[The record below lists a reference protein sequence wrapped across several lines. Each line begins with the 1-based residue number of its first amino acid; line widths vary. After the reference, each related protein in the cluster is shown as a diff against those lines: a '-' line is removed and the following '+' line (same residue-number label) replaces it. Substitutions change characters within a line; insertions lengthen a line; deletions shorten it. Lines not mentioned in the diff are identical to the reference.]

1 MGILRTDKIS
11 GLEKPTAVTGSVVF
25 DGTGDYLAV
34 TPIDNSFVNWWE
46 SDFTV
51 EAWIYADSYAD
62 WYHDDSTYTIPV
74 MVGHFNHDDNSN
86 YWSFG
91 PVEDGKVE
99 FYYWKGSQNH
109 TFITSHGVIAGEWSH
124 IAMSYSVANGAK
136 LFINGKGTD
145 YIYLKWN
152 TSGECF
158 YSSI

>member
-11 GLEKPTAVTGSVVF
+11 GLETPTAVTGSVYF

-62 WYHDDSTYTIPV
+62 WYHEDGGYTIPV
-74 MVGHFNHDDNSN
+74 MVGHFDHNGNSN
-86 YWSFG
+86 YWAFG
-91 PVEDGKVE
+91 PVEGGKVE

-109 TFITSHGVIAGEWSH
+109 TFITSDRVIAGEWSH

-145 YIYLKWN
+145 YI
-152 TSGECF
+152 
-158 YSSI
+158 